1 MDPLAIALG
10 IASLLGATIAGWFF
24 IRMRE
29 LETKFEKAKDAVTQ
43 TSKLLIEK
51 NIELFDQSLAQQKEL
66 AKKDD
71 FIAIASHQLR
81 TPLNEIMWTLDELIS
96 TSANSNL
103 KARYQQTQSS
113 AKRMHK
119 IIEDLLGFVQID
131 QGHARRAIPAYEPDK
146 LILATCQRLQAD
158 FKNTGVVL
166 ESKIGFGGTVNSID
180 SESLDMIISNLVEN
194 AFHYTPG
201 PGRITVYT
209 RQSAK
214 GGMFELDVADT
225 GIGIPDALKG
235 NVFTKFK
242 RAPGAIARNKEGS
255 GLGLYIIKTLL
266 DLSGGSITFD
276 STEGKGT
283 TFKVRLPMSQSSI

>member
-1 MDPLAIALG
+1 MEMIALASG
-10 IASLLGATIAGWFF
+10 IIALAAATIAGWFF
-24 IRMRE
+24 IRMHE
-29 LETKFEKAKDAVTQ
+29 LETKFEKARDVVTQ
-43 TSKLLIEK
+43 TSKLLIQK
-51 NIELFDQSLAQQKEL
+51 NIELFDQSLGQEKEL
-66 AKKDD
+66 SKKDD

-81 TPLNEIMWTLDELIS
+81 TPLNEIMWTLDDLIS
-96 TSANSNL
+96 TSTSADL
-103 KARYQQTQSS
+103 KTRYDQIQSS

-119 IIEDLLGFVQID
+119 IIEDLLGFVQVD
-131 QGHARRAIPAYEPDK
+131 QGHVRRAIPAYEPDK
-146 LILATCQRLQAD
+146 LILATCQRLLAD

-166 ESKIGFGGTVNSID
+166 ESKLGFGGAINSID

-201 PGRITVYT
+201 PGRISVYT

-225 GIGIPDALKG
+225 GIGIPEASRG

-242 RAPGAIARNKEGS
+242 RAPGAIERNKEGS

-266 DLSGGSITFD
+266 DLSGGSVTFD

>member
-158 FKNTGVVL
+158 FRNTGVVL
-166 ESKIGFGGTVNSID
+166 ESKLGFGGTVNSID

-194 AFHYTPG
+194 AFHYTPS
-201 PGRITVYT
+201 P
-209 RQSAK
+209 A
-214 GGMFELDVADT
+214 
-225 GIGIPDALKG
+225 
-235 NVFTKFK
+235 
-242 RAPGAIARNKEGS
+242 
-255 GLGLYIIKTLL
+255 
-266 DLSGGSITFD
+266 
-276 STEGKGT
+276 
-283 TFKVRLPMSQSSI
+283 

>member
-10 IASLLGATIAGWFF
+10 IAALLGAAIAGWFF

-29 LETKFEKAKDAVTQ
+29 LDGKFDKAKDAVTQ

-51 NIELFDQSLAQQKEL
+51 NIELFDQSLGQQKEL
-66 AKKDD
+66 SKKDD

-96 TSANSNL
+96 TSTSPEL
-103 KARYQQTQSS
+103 KTRYDQIQSS

-119 IIEDLLGFVQID
+119 IIEDLLGFVQVD

-146 LILATCQRLQAD
+146 LILATCQRLSAD
-158 FKNTGVVL
+158 FKNIGVVL
-166 ESKIGFGGTVNSID
+166 ESKLGFGGSINSID

-201 PGRITVYT
+201 PGRI
-209 RQSAK
+209 K
-214 GGMFELDVADT
+214 
-225 GIGIPDALKG
+225 IG
-235 NVFTKFK
+235 
-242 RAPGAIARNKEGS
+242 RAH
-255 GLGLYIIKTLL
+255 
-266 DLSGGSITFD
+266 
-276 STEGKGT
+276 
-283 TFKVRLPMSQSSI
+283 V